1 MNRYRYRAARP
12 DGGLVSGVLAAPDLV
27 EVEGELQRD
36 GLFPLAIEPAPAG
49 VRWRRGADRRDLAVV
64 FRSLASLVR
73 GGVPL
78 ARALCATAS
87 LPRSPALRDTLH
99 HARRYLAAGHSLT
112 AALDRAGDGVPAVV
126 LGMLRAGERGSQL
139 DAALEQAA
147 LQLERDAEL
156 AGRIRQALA
165 YPAILLVAGL
175 ASLGVI
181 TLVVVPRFAVLLAEV
196 GQALP
201 PATRLLLAIGT
212 LLQAHGLLLVTLAAA
227 GVAALAAW
235 IGTPAGRRHWHRT
248 LLGLPLIG
256 PIRQG
261 FATARITRAAGAMLE
276 TGVPILLALAAAGE
290 AAGDAEVAARVARAR
305 ASIESG
311 AAVTAAFEAEQV
323 ITPAALQVLAVG
335 DAGGR
340 LGTMALRAGDLAA
353 GEAEARLRL
362 LVNLLEPSLVILF
375 GGLVAFA
382 AAALLQAVYSLRPG

>member
-12 DGGLVSGVLAAPDLV
+12 DGRLVAGVLAAPAPD
-27 EVEGELQRD
+27 EVAGELQRD
-36 GLFPLAIEPAPAG
+36 GLLPLAIDPAPA
-49 VRWRRGADRRDLAVV
+49 VVHWRRGADRRDLAVV

-78 ARALCATAS
+78 ARALAATES
-87 LPRSPALRDTLH
+87 LPRSMVLRDTLR
-99 HARRYLAAGHSLT
+99 HARRHLAAGHSLT

-126 LGMLRAGERGSQL
+126 LGMLRAGERGSQI
-139 DAALEQAA
+139 DTALEQAA
-147 LQLERDAEL
+147 LQLERDADL

-181 TLVVVPRFAVLLAEV
+181 TLVVVPRFAALLAEV

-212 LLQAHGLLLVTLAAA
+212 LLQAHGLLLVMLAAI
-227 GVAALAAW
+227 VAAAVAAW
-235 IGTPAGRRHWHRT
+235 VGTPEGRRHWHRV
-248 LLGLPLIG
+248 LLGLPLLG

-261 FATARITRAAGAMLE
+261 FATARISRAAGAMLE
-276 TGVPILLALAAAGE
+276 TGVPILIALAAASD
-290 AAGDAEVAARVARAR
+290 AAGDAEVAARLARAR
-305 ASIESG
+305 ASIEAG
-311 AAVTAAFEAEQV
+311 AAVTEAFEAERV

-340 LGTMALRAGDLAA
+340 LGAMALRAGDLAA
-353 GEAEARLRL
+353 GEAESRLRL
-362 LVNLLEPSLVILF
+362 LVQLLEPGLVILF

-382 AAALLQAVYSLRPG
+382 AAALLQAVYSLRPV